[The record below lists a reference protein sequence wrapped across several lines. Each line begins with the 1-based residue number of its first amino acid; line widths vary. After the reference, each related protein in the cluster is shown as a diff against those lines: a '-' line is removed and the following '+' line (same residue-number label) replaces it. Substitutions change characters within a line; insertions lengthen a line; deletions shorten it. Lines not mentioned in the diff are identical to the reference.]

1 MWTVSMLEITIE
13 ERAESERSGGYV
25 PIPPLGTLQPG
36 KGHRFSHFHS
46 HPGCAGGGCFHQPQA
61 GSLTQRQVNLPGFG
75 GGFMAWVSGVW
86 CWCVDGSSS
95 PLSRW
100 VGFCP

>member
-46 HPGCAGGGCFHQPQA
+46 HPGCPGGGRFHQPQA
-61 GSLTQRQVNLPGFG
+61 GSLTQRQELGLSVVGGFG
-75 GGFMAWVSGVW
+75 FTVERPGRVGLMSRAGSGMRV
-86 CWCVDGSSS
+86 V
-95 PLSRW
+95 R
-100 VGFCP
+100 